1 MYLRGDVKLVKRIGS
16 FRRKT
21 RHKLG
26 KKTRKKGKIN
36 LSKYFQ
42 TFKIGEKVIL
52 KAESAVQ
59 KGMYR
64 PVFHGK
70 SGIVNAKKGRCYEV
84 SIKDKNKQ
92 KTIIVHPIHLKR
104 I

>member
-1 MYLRGDVKLVKRIGS
+1 VTWKLVKRIGS

-21 RHKLG
+21 RHKLS
-26 KKTRKKGKIN
+26 KKNRKKGKIN

-42 TFKIGEKVIL
+42 VFKVGQKVVL
-52 KAESAVQ
+52 KAEPAIQ

-70 SGIVNAKKGRCYEV
+70 SGIISAKKGKCYEV

-92 KTIIVHPIHLKR
+92 KTIIVHPIHLQKV
-104 I
+104 

>member
-1 MYLRGDVKLVKRIGS
+1 MYLRGDFKLVKRIGS

-21 RHKLG
+21 RHKLS
-26 KKTRKKGKIN
+26 KKTRTKGKIN

-42 TFKIGEKVIL
+42 TFKTGEKVVL
-52 KAESAVQ
+52 KAEPAVQ

-70 SGIVNAKKGRCYEV
+70 AGIIKEKAGKCYKV
-84 SIKDKNKQ
+84 LINDHKKQ
-92 KTIIVHPIHLKR
+92 KTIIVHPIHLKKA
-104 I
+104 